1 MGIISGGFAI
11 VVDFRSDILCL
22 PFGVE
27 KFGGKYSYSND
38 IEFSVLMKLVWPIEM
53 LKSPVESLFR

>member
-22 PFGVE
+22 SFGVE
-27 KFGGKYSYSND
+27 KFGGQLDSVSAVYSC
-38 IEFSVLMKLVWPIEM
+38 EV
-53 LKSPVESLFR
+53 SL